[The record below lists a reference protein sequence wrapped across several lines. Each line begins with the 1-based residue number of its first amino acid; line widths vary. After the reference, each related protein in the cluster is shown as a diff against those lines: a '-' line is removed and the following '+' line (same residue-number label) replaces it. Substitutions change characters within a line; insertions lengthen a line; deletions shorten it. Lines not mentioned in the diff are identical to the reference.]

1 MAGVYTATVESNKDF
16 RKSGSLELRVF
27 LDDKSI
33 VVDAEYASPL
43 AGDGY
48 GFIALPK
55 PGTTVLVTYAGDN
68 SNTTIDESR
77 WICFANVYTG
87 EEENFGPDPTKGT
100 QQEESV
106 YGGDWDIEPSKYM
119 WRTPSGHSLTFA
131 ERTGV
136 YVDSIVQKEQRLGS
150 SEKQG
155 GGKDVSVT
163 LASKDGKKLVLDDT
177 NLPGGSGDKIVLE
190 DEDGNGIRIQTGEDN
205 PNNENDNPL
214 GAGSIKIEAG
224 KNCEIIGNT
233 GQILIQRTAKN
244 PEANIEIQNIGAGK
258 IIVNSNGGEVEVV
271 SNKKV
276 TIVAQNSLN
285 PLIGSQVEVTPEK
298 VSVRS
303 NTIVELHSALDLNL
317 TANKTINIQA
327 PEVNI
332 DAINTSNP
340 TLVVPDLYTPKG
352 II

>member
-1 MAGVYTATVESNKDF
+1 
-16 RKSGSLELRVF
+16 
-27 LDDKSI
+27 
-33 VVDAEYASPL
+33 
-43 AGDGY
+43 
-48 GFIALPK
+48 
-55 PGTTVLVTYAGDN
+55 
-68 SNTTIDESR
+68 
-77 WICFANVYTG
+77 
-87 EEENFGPDPTKGT
+87 
-100 QQEESV
+100 V

-177 NLPGGSGDKIVLE
+177 LGGSGDKIVLE
-190 DEDGNGIRIQTGEDN
+190 DEDGNGIRIQTG
-205 PNNENDNPL
+205 NDNPP
-214 GAGSIKIEAG
+214 GVGSIKIEA
-224 KNCEIIGNT
+224 KQNCEIIGNA
-233 GQILIQRTAKN
+233 GQILIQRTNAN
-244 PEANIEIQNIGAGK
+244 PANAANIEIQNIGPGK

-276 TIVAQNSLN
+276 TIVAQNLLN

-340 TLVVPDLYTPKG
+340 TLVVPDLYPPKG

>member
-16 RKSGSLELRVF
+16 RKSGFLELRVF
-27 LDDKSI
+27 LEDKSI

-100 QQEESV
+100 QQGESV

-131 ERTGV
+131 ERAGV
-136 YVDSIVQKEQRLGS
+136 YIDSIEQKLRS
-150 SEKQG
+150 SDKQG
-155 GGKDVSVT
+155 GGRDVSVT

-177 NLPGGSGDKIVLE
+177 LGGSGDKIVLE
-190 DEDGNGIRIQTGEDN
+190 DEDGNGIRIQTG
-205 PNNENDNPL
+205 NDNPP
-214 GAGSIKIEAG
+214 GVGSIKIEA
-224 KNCEIIGNT
+224 KQNCEIIGNA
-233 GQILIQRTAKN
+233 GQILIQRTNAN
-244 PEANIEIQNIGAGK
+244 PANAANIEIQNIGPGK

-276 TIVAQNSLN
+276 TIVAQNLLN

-340 TLVVPDLYTPKG
+340 TLVVPDLYPPKG